1 LRKLSQIGSFSC
13 EKSGFE
19 LIEFEEMVKI
29 DGGCWLRFMKV
40 PVSNP
45 NIAGGKGAPPK
56 GKPGAPTEEPK
67 PIIGKAW
74 ISLQELQKPG
84 STVSSLRVAL

>member
-1 LRKLSQIGSFSC
+1 
-13 EKSGFE
+13 
-19 LIEFEEMVKI
+19 MVKV

-45 NIAGGKGAPPK
+45 NAAGAKGAPPK
-56 GKPGAPTEEPK
+56 GKPGLPTEDPK

-74 ISLQELQKPG
+74 VSL
-84 STVSSLRVAL
+84 